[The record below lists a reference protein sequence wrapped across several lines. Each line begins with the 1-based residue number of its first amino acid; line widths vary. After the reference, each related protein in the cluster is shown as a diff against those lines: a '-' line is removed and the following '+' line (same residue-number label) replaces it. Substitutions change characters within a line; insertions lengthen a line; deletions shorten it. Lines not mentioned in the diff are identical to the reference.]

1 MSKKKHQKLKVRR
14 MLYTFYSYM
23 CTILILCIEKV
34 EKKNL
39 LFDFFSNHDVFNYG
53 SKIIFFFFLISIDN
67 R

>member
-53 SKIIFFFFLISIDN
+53 SKISFFFNINFKSQ
-67 R
+67 

>member
-53 SKIIFFFFLISIDN
+53 SKISFFFFIF
-67 R
+67 